1 MPTMNEPARSP
12 AGPAPLRAIAYAPPD
27 VRREQAADGSTR
39 LTAAPLGTY
48 DPSLAR
54 LFRAAV
60 ERQPQRIFLA
70 ERVEGNWRTLTYAD
84 ARARVDAIA
93 AALLARGL
101 SPHRP
106 ALILAGN
113 SIDHALLMLA
123 GYTAGVPV
131 AAASV
136 AYSLQSQ
143 DFGKLK
149 HIADLLTPGMIYVSD
164 TGPFAK
170 ALAAIDHSRAEIV
183 ATRNSANLP
192 GATAFE
198 QLTATSAGPEVERAV
213 AATGADTI
221 AKFLFTSGS
230 TGLPKGVVNTHG
242 MLTANQQALAQIWP
256 FCA

>member
-1 MPTMNEPARSP
+1 ADAQA
-12 AGPAPLRAIAYAPPD
+12 AGAAPMRAISYAPAE
-27 VRREQAADGSTR
+27 VRWQQAGDGTILLSA
-39 LTAAPLGTY
+39 AAPLGPY

-60 ERQPQRIFLA
+60 ERAPQQIFLA

-84 ARARVDAIA
+84 ARAKVDAIA

-106 ALILAGN
+106 VLILAGN

-149 HIADLLTPGMIYVSD
+149 HIAELLTPGMIYVSD
-164 TGPFAK
+164 TG
-170 ALAAIDHSRAEIV
+170 
-183 ATRNSANLP
+183 
-192 GATAFE
+192 
-198 QLTATSAGPEVERAV
+198 
-213 AATGADTI
+213 
-221 AKFLFTSGS
+221 
-230 TGLPKGVVNTHG
+230 
-242 MLTANQQALAQIWP
+242 
-256 FCA
+256 